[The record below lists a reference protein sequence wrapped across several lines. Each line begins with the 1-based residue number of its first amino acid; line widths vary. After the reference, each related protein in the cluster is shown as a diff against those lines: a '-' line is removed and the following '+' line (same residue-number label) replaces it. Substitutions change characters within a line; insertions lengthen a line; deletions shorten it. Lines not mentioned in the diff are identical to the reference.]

1 MGLQITAHNRLELVD
16 DSKKLEQEYFENSN
30 SRVITL
36 FDNPEFPYHIGS
48 LKGHTLY
55 RVKGQTFSFRSG
67 NTRSFKVWKEW
78 LAKVGGFENLAD
90 VWKTKDY
97 GPFVELLNFSDSEGT
112 IGPAISR
119 KLSQDFN
126 DYESNAILLKD
137 ELAYGYDF
145 YKNWKK
151 AFNIAARDNGVVI
164 FK

>member
-16 DSKKLEQEYFENSN
+16 DCKIEEKEYFENTH

-48 LKGHTLY
+48 LKGQTLY
-55 RVKGQTFSFRSG
+55 KVKGQTFSFRSG
-67 NTRSFKVWKEW
+67 NTRSFKDWKEW
-78 LAKVGGFENLAD
+78 LAKVGGYNNLSD
-90 VWKTKDY
+90 VWKTKQL
-97 GPFVELLNFSDSEGT
+97 GPFIELLNFSDSEGT
-112 IGPAISR
+112 IGPILSR

-126 DYESNAILLKD
+126 DYENNAIAMGGD
-137 ELAYGYDF
+137 LAYGMDF

-151 AFNIAARDNGVVI
+151 AFNLAAKENGVVI

>member
-1 MGLQITAHNRLELVD
+1 MGLQITAYNRLELVEGT
-16 DSKKLEQEYFENSN
+16 KEQEQDYFENVN
-30 SRVITL
+30 SRIITL
-36 FDNPEFPYHIGS
+36 FDNPEFPFHIGM

-55 RVKGQTFSFRSG
+55 KIKGQSFSFRSG
-67 NTRSFKVWKEW
+67 NTRSFKEWKEW
-78 LAKVGGFENLAD
+78 LAKVGGYKELSD
-90 VWKTKDY
+90 VWKTKQY

-112 IGPAISR
+112 IGPVLSR

-126 DYESNAILLKD
+126 DYEEIAKEKTK

-151 AFNIAARDNGVVI
+151 AFNLAARDNGVVI